1 MMTVPVYEALLDSN
15 VLGSSKDKNVK
26 FALACLTKAL
36 IDYLIGKDLWFDTSI
51 YANGVC
57 FTSIKPTEL
66 PIVDY
71 FCKEET
77 INNITGKI
85 YCYDDDVKKYT
96 QYSNGIVTMIF
107 EGPLYHIFN
116 YYMDS
121 SYCNEIIDGFNKILQ
136 KYGLYYEMGNAWNLG
151 LYEISE
157 GSFLNTRI
165 VNAYSGWREAYER
178 LFNEV
183 NAPSTLPVRQL
194 TYDDS
199 RIQRGS
205 FLFP

>member
-1 MMTVPVYEALLDSN
+1 MITVPVYEALLGSKMS
-15 VLGSSKDKNVK
+15 GSSKDKDVK
-26 FALACLTKAL
+26 FALACLIKAL

-66 PIVDY
+66 PIEDY

-85 YCYDDDVKKYT
+85 HCYDDDVRKYT
-96 QYSNGIVTMIF
+96 QFSNGIITMIF

-136 KYGLYYEMGNAWNLG
+136 KHGLYYEMGNAWNLG

-157 GSFLNTRI
+157 GAFLKIRYTRMI
-165 VNAYSGWREAYER
+165 SAYSGWHESHER
-178 LFNEV
+178 LFNQH
-183 NAPSTLPVRQL
+183 N
-194 TYDDS
+194 
-199 RIQRGS
+199 
-205 FLFP
+205 